1 MSASLE
7 LQALSLAAG
16 MGFTSLH
23 GKDAKRLW
31 IHHAYIYYALKSVEA
46 IAELQAPVD
55 AAQDALN
62 SLISSKRS
70 LTMTKT
76 ELKHLDAGT
85 DALDEEL
92 KKLNVAVEAAAGA
105 YATAKMTA
113 EPQITDCVVSRQ
125 VISHSIEG
133 TLVLSQTINVGAWF
147 AKAEGKVGVDS
158 KFASNMTNLLSQ
170 QNIQSYVIVLTMGVI
185 LLMVANEVATASMAE
200 ASRTTGQASEMRGKD
215 IESSLSALA
224 TIDGEENK
232 ILDVNSMMTA
242 LDDYLKKAADRKA
255 GIFSTSQN
263 IENLVFGTSETNSL
277 MTRYETAWQK
287 FFLAERD
294 LNGTDEDITGT
305 LNILCNDFPKPIL
318 WDTENT
324 SNSFGT
330 FVIEFT
336 DKDLEFMKEEG
347 FHSKPYIKSR
357 KDTLILEEDK
367 KQMLVLAR
375 DFPFIVYSIQYELPA
390 DFQSR
395 IFPVEKNEKMKCFVP
410 FFPFRRPFYHRAEA
424 ILGDLVFKELYGK
437 AEKESEVVSLRQP
450 LDIWYLRDE
459 ILGNE

>member
-1 MSASLE
+1 MPIPYDSSLTLMSVVN
-7 LQALSLAAG
+7 Q
-16 MGFTSLH
+16 
-23 GKDAKRLW
+23 D
-31 IHHAYIYYALKSVEA
+31 ALKSVEA
-46 IAELQAPVD
+46 IAELQAHVD

-76 ELKHLDAGT
+76 ELKHLGAGT

-105 YATAKMTA
+105 YATAKMAA
-113 EPQITDCVVSRQ
+113 EPQITGIRTSTLFISRLRIRLIICANSATYSAQIASYVSGAVSSVFGAKQLIKIGNTASRQVSRQ
-125 VISHSIEG
+125 VISYSIEG
-133 TLVLSQTINVGAWF
+133 TLVLS
-147 AKAEGKVGVDS
+147 
-158 KFASNMTNLLSQ
+158 
-170 QNIQSYVIVLTMGVI
+170 
-185 LLMVANEVATASMAE
+185 SMAE

-215 IESSLSALA
+215 IESSLSALT

-242 LDDYLKKAADRKA
+242 LDDYLKKAADGKA
-255 GIFSTSQN
+255 DIFK
-263 IENLVFGTSETNSL
+263 
-277 MTRYETAWQK
+277 TAWQK

-347 FHSKPYIKSR
+347 FYSKPYINSR

-424 ILGDLVFKELYGK
+424 ILDDLVFKELMVK
-437 AEKESEVVSLRQP
+437 QRKNQR
-450 LDIWYLRDE
+450 
-459 ILGNE
+459 

>member
-1 MSASLE
+1 MPIPYDSSLTLMSVVN
-7 LQALSLAAG
+7 Q
-16 MGFTSLH
+16 
-23 GKDAKRLW
+23 D
-31 IHHAYIYYALKSVEA
+31 ALKSVEA
-46 IAELQAPVD
+46 IAELQAHVD

-76 ELKHLDAGT
+76 ELKHLGAGT

-92 KKLNVAVEAAAGA
+92 KKLNVAVEAAVGA
-105 YATAKMTA
+105 YATAKMAA
-113 EPQITDCVVSRQ
+113 EPQIT
-125 VISHSIEG
+125 
-133 TLVLSQTINVGAWF
+133 
-147 AKAEGKVGVDS
+147 
-158 KFASNMTNLLSQ
+158 
-170 QNIQSYVIVLTMGVI
+170 
-185 LLMVANEVATASMAE
+185 
-200 ASRTTGQASEMRGKD
+200 
-215 IESSLSALA
+215 
-224 TIDGEENK
+224 ENK

-242 LDDYLKKAADRKA
+242 LDDYLKKAADGKA
-255 GIFSTSQN
+255 DIFK
-263 IENLVFGTSETNSL
+263 
-277 MTRYETAWQK
+277 TAWQK

-347 FHSKPYIKSR
+347 FYSKSYIKSR

-424 ILGDLVFKELYGK
+424 ILDDLVFKELMVK
-437 AEKESEVVSLRQP
+437 QRKNQR
-450 LDIWYLRDE
+450 
-459 ILGNE
+459 

>member
-1 MSASLE
+1 
-7 LQALSLAAG
+7 
-16 MGFTSLH
+16 
-23 GKDAKRLW
+23 
-31 IHHAYIYYALKSVEA
+31 
-46 IAELQAPVD
+46 
-55 AAQDALN
+55 
-62 SLISSKRS
+62 
-70 LTMTKT
+70 
-76 ELKHLDAGT
+76 
-85 DALDEEL
+85 
-92 KKLNVAVEAAAGA
+92 
-105 YATAKMTA
+105 
-113 EPQITDCVVSRQ
+113 
-125 VISHSIEG
+125 
-133 TLVLSQTINVGAWF
+133 
-147 AKAEGKVGVDS
+147 
-158 KFASNMTNLLSQ
+158 
-170 QNIQSYVIVLTMGVI
+170 
-185 LLMVANEVATASMAE
+185 MAE
-200 ASRTTGQASEMRGKD
+200 ASRTTGQASEMQGKD

-242 LDDYLKKAADRKA
+242 LDDYLKKAADGKA

-263 IENLVFGTSETNSL
+263 IENL
-277 MTRYETAWQK
+277 QK

-410 FFPFRRPFYHRAEA
+410 FFPFRQPFYHRAEA
-424 ILGDLVFKELYGK
+424 ILDDLVFKELYGK